1 MLIPSKSFSR
11 KNLATRLLLCTGIAL
26 LALPAATAKA
36 QFPNLFGPPP
46 AAAASGPQAVEFDF
60 TTPVVTSQSEAPGV
74 WYTDRFPPCGFVSP
88 VTAPDGTKNTLEESI
103 CTSSFQSPAPSFFN
117 TQGRKYDLA
126 ANTHSLSINLYVPA
140 AWATT
145 PERLAGFWATGE
157 NSAGVAGNDYPI
169 IEFQGPVT
177 ATSAEGP
184 GNYPNSGA
192 GFYGWDNTANSGNG
206 GFTYIGLPPGFQYNT
221 WVTLTMTTVAGT
233 GYEYTVR
240 NPSNQ
245 RAVSIRTAFYDTTEV
260 SMTNVILEAFNY
272 DKNYSVYWN
281 DLTFTSTS
289 FTCAAKPSSQ
299 PQGLLGLLGLLLPK
313 PATPPPPPGPL
324 KPWW

>member
-126 ANTHSLSINLYVPA
+126 ANTYSLSITLYVPA

-157 NSAGVAGNDYPI
+157 NSAGVAGNDYPVGI
-169 IEFQGPVT
+169 HDDRLPPAELFDTRGDLVDSGLRDLPRIPRVRDQLVDGPEFDFHHCTTTGGGVRFSRGRPSSSSRSASPASSFSIESRMRLTGD
-177 ATSAEGP
+177 
-184 GNYPNSGA
+184 NPNSE
-192 GFYGWDNTANSGNG
+192 
-206 GFTYIGLPPGFQYNT
+206 Q
-221 WVTLTMTTVAGT
+221 
-233 GYEYTVR
+233 
-240 NPSNQ
+240 
-245 RAVSIRTAFYDTTEV
+245 
-260 SMTNVILEAFNY
+260 
-272 DKNYSVYWN
+272 N
-281 DLTFTSTS
+281 DRMS
-289 FTCAAKPSSQ
+289 AQA
-299 PQGLLGLLGLLLPK
+299 
-313 PATPPPPPGPL
+313 
-324 KPWW
+324 